1 MMRPFERFFIELKGV
16 KTTNNENCAWK
27 STKRSSSWP
36 FGGLPYKNE
45 SSMVKATIGRSD
57 SMCFGSIGRRDSM
70 GGFSMGRR
78 DSMGSCASIVK
89 SRRDSMGSC
98 SSLTTSTISSV
109 GCYENND
116 GPVGSDADATLDP
129 IGGCFSHPVSED
141 VVMKYGYE
149 DAAPDVSLRNSRYG
163 CDDGDQNY
171 DYIMPLVSIR
181 KPSNDERPSLYEYI
195 QDGGMP
201 TMPSRKPSNDPRPL
215 LSYESPKKPMRKPSN
230 DNRPSVDGSRW
241 ETAHDNQDAVVNR
254 RGSTC
259 MVSGVSTQQGQRGST
274 CMVTMPMRK
283 PSGDSQAMQCQSDYF
298 IVGSNNRTIQSKSTP
313 NEEKITFDYQE
324 GIAVPHGRCG
334 STCMVTMPMGG
345 RRGSMVSDSKEVTVP
360 SIIKCP
366 QEDEKDYG
374 YEDATPDVA
383 KINERGT
390 AMGCNFAF
398 GSIPQ
403 YQKHGKT
410 HRRSSLSNSVSP
422 NTTERWNPC
431 YRGGRRASI
440 GYGGEIT
447 VSLPGKEQPVSRP
460 RFVNFCEELQTR
472 DITPLHQLAPKES
485 LWFQKDEFK
494 TIRNTRYEIAKM
506 VRKGKTGFCTRGL
519 ENLVG
524 TTGKDH
530 TDPSHDAISKSLKS
544 VMKEQTFQR
553 DRGYFDADYVA
564 KIYSYT
570 TEQAALDAARRA
582 QRDFEEIHDDYGE
595 VARYLER
602 TRKYASNNNN
612 CNHPY
617 TGTTARF
624 RRNRR
629 SSM

>member
-16 KTTNNENCAWK
+16 NSTSNEGCAWK
-27 STKRSSSWP
+27 TTTKRSSSWP
-36 FGGLPYKNE
+36 FGGLPYKKE

-57 SMCFGSIGRRDSM
+57 SDSMCFGSI
-70 GGFSMGRR
+70 GRR

-98 SSLTTSTISSV
+98 SSLTTSTISSF
-109 GCYENND
+109 GCYDNND
-116 GPVGSDADATLDP
+116 GPVGRDTDATMDP
-129 IGGCFSHPVSED
+129 TGGCFSHPISED
-141 VVMKYGYE
+141 IVMKYGYE

-163 CDDGDQNY
+163 GDVGDQNY

-181 KPSNDERPSLYEYI
+181 KPSNDERPSLYEFI
-195 QDGGMP
+195 HDGGMP

-230 DNRPSVDGSRW
+230 DNRSSVDGGRW
-241 ETAHDNQDAVVNR
+241 ETTHDNQDAGASR

-259 MVSGVSTQQGQRGST
+259 MVSGMSTQQGRRGST
-274 CMVTMPMRK
+274 CMVTMPLRK
-283 PSGDSQAMQCQSDYF
+283 PSGDSHPRQCQSDYF
-298 IVGSNNRTIQSKSTP
+298 IVSSNNRTIQSKSTP
-313 NEEKITFDYQE
+313 NEGKITFDNQE
-324 GIAVPHGRCG
+324 SIAAPHGRRG
-334 STCMVTMPMGG
+334 STCMVSVPMGS
-345 RRGSMVSDSKEVTVP
+345 RRGSIVTGSKDATVP
-360 SIIKCP
+360 SVIKCP
-366 QEDEKDYG
+366 QEDNKDYG
-374 YEDATPDVA
+374 YEDASPDVA
-383 KINERGT
+383 KINERG
-390 AMGCNFAF
+390 CNFAS
-398 GSIPQ
+398 GSTPQ
-403 YQKHGKT
+403 YQHHGRT
-410 HRRSSLSNSVSP
+410 HRRSSLSNSMTP

-431 YRGGRRASI
+431 HRGGRRASI

-447 VSLPGKEQPVSRP
+447 VNLPGKDQPVSRP
-460 RFVNFCEELQTR
+460 RFINFCDEIQTR
-472 DITPLHQLAPKES
+472 DITPLHLLAPKES

-494 TIRNTRYEIAKM
+494 TIRSTRYEIAKM

-524 TTGKDH
+524 TTGKDN

-602 TRKYASNNNN
+602 TRKYASTNN